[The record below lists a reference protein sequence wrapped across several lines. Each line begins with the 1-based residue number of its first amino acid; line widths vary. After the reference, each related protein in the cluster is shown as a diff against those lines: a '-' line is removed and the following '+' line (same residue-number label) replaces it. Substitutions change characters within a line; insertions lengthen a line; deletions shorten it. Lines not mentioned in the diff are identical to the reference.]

1 MWSSLI
7 SDFSVLGILMFIQQM
22 HWKWI
27 TKCLCQNLPCHPL
40 MLCLCTVVNL
50 TQENYTLK
58 RYLLSSTWGMVNI
71 VWCFIKHVHLI
82 FLHVFLQLFS
92 PCEPIHIHLSAA
104 DGIRLWQNG
113 TAVVEFKTHSEAL
126 EAMST
131 GTILLR
137 KSKNIL

>member
-1 MWSSLI
+1 MSVPEFTMSPPHAVFVHSRKSDLGKLYIEKVFVGVWLTLSGVSSN
-7 SDFSVLGILMFIQQM
+7 M
-22 HWKWI
+22 
-27 TKCLCQNLPCHPL
+27 T
-40 MLCLCTVVNL
+40 
-50 TQENYTLK
+50 
-58 RYLLSSTWGMVNI
+58 
-71 VWCFIKHVHLI
+71 VHLI
-82 FLHVFLQLFS
+82 FLHLFLQLFS

-131 GTILLR
+131 GTIQLK